1 MKRLG
6 AFAKPDN
13 LNPNPGIHK
22 AEAENQSWM
31 LSYDLRRYTRTCT
44 YVHAQRH
51 YGELCL
57 FLQAFL
63 LSIFCVCDL
72 DMCKLT

>member
-1 MKRLG
+1 MKRLS

-22 AEAENQSWM
+22 AEAENQCA
-31 LSYDLRRYTRTCT
+31 LSYDLHRCARM
-44 YVHAQRH
+44 HARRH

-57 FLQAFL
+57 LLQAFL
-63 LSIFCVCDL
+63 LSIFCVCDI